1 MAASAGRRIEE
12 AHMAMTPNQ
21 RAAGDTL
28 LPADLDRMIEERV
41 DALVAEK
48 LDALVKERIDK
59 AMRRDPA
66 KRTVAI
72 IASKGTLDMAYPP
85 LLLATTAAAMDS
97 DVSVFFTFYGLS
109 ILKKGGPERLQ
120 VAPIANPAMPVS
132 MPNVLGMLP
141 GMTPMATAM
150 MKGMF
155 SKHNVVTLPELVRQ
169 AIDLGVKLI
178 ACQMTMEVMDYKRAE
193 LIDECEVGGAAMF
206 LGFAAKAHT
215 TLFV

>member
-1 MAASAGRRIEE
+1 MAT
-12 AHMAMTPNQ
+12 MPDQ
-21 RAAGDTL
+21 RDAGDSH
-28 LPADLDRMIEERV
+28 PATDLDRVIEERV
-41 DALVAEK
+41 DALVAQK

-85 LLLATTAAAMDS
+85 LILATTAAAMDS
-97 DVSVFFTFYGLS
+97 DVSIFFTFYGLN
-109 ILKKGGPERLQ
+109 ILKKGGAKNLQ

-132 MPNVLGMLP
+132 MPNFLGMLP
-141 GMTPMATAM
+141 GMTPMATTM

-155 SKHNVVTLPELVRQ
+155 SKHNVVTVPELLRQ

-178 ACQMTMEVMDYKRAE
+178 ACQMTMDVMGIKRE
-193 LIDECEVGGAAMF
+193 DLIDEIEVGGAALF
-206 LGFAAKAHT
+206 LGFASKAHT

>member
-1 MAASAGRRIEE
+1 MATMPDQ
-12 AHMAMTPNQ
+12 H
-21 RAAGDTL
+21 AAEDSFPVANL
-28 LPADLDRMIEERV
+28 NRMIEERV
-41 DALVAEK
+41 DALVAER
-48 LDALVKERIDK
+48 LDALVKERVNK
-59 AMRRDPA
+59 AMKRDPA

-97 DVSVFFTFYGLS
+97 EVQVFFTFYGLN
-109 ILKKGGPERLQ
+109 ILKKGGPQHLQ
-120 VAPIANPAMPVS
+120 VAPIGNPAMPVP

-141 GMTPMATAM
+141 GMTPMATSM

-155 SKHNVVTLPELVRQ
+155 KKHNVISVPDLLQQ

-178 ACQMTMEVMDYKRAE
+178 ACQMTMEVMGIKRKQ
-193 LIDECEVGGAAMF
+193 LIDEIELGGAAMF